1 MGRPTPEEYP
11 EYYNQY
17 LPLVKDG
24 DILEI
29 LEEQSIYV
37 QKFISAISE
46 EQGNSTYAF
55 GKWTIK
61 EVLGHLLD
69 TERVLAYRALR
80 ISRRDKQP
88 MAGYDQD
95 IYIKNSRYYK
105 KSLKEIADEML
116 LLRAANLKFFQ
127 SFEEEDLMQTGT
139 ANEFEFSVR
148 AILYILAGHELYHIN
163 FIKENYLNK

>member
-1 MGRPTPEEYP
+1 MERPTPEEYP

-17 LPLVKDG
+17 LPFVKEG
-24 DILEI
+24 DIITI

-37 QKFISAISE
+37 QKFIASIPE
-46 EQGNSTYAF
+46 EKGDSTYGF

-61 EVLGHLLD
+61 EIFGHLID
-69 TERVLAYRALR
+69 TERILTYRALT
-80 ISRRDKQP
+80 IARRDKQP
-88 MAGYDQD
+88 MPGYDQD
-95 IYIKNSRYYK
+95 DYVKNAKFYK
-105 KSLKEIADEML
+105 KTLKELADEML
-116 LLRAANLKFFQ
+116 LLRAANLKFFK
-127 SFEEEDLMQTGT
+127 SFDEEDLMQRGI

>member
-1 MGRPTPEEYP
+1 MGRPTQEEYP

-17 LPLVKDG
+17 LPLVKEG
-24 DILEI
+24 DIIEI
-29 LEEQSIYV
+29 LEEQSAYV
-37 QKFISAISE
+37 QKFITSITE

-61 EVLGHLLD
+61 EVFGHLLD
-69 TERVLAYRALR
+69 TERILAYRALR
-80 ISRRDKQP
+80 ISRKDKQP

-95 IYIKNSRYYK
+95 DYIKNSGYFKRT
-105 KSLKEIADEML
+105 LKEIADEML
-116 LLRAANLKFFQ
+116 MLRAANLKFFK
-127 SFEEEDLMQTGT
+127 SFDEEALLQRGI
-139 ANEFEFSVR
+139 ANDFEFSVR